1 MKRTTCIILAAFV
14 AFMATSLVTVAV
26 AQPQQ
31 MSPDERVAEL
41 DKVLSLSA
49 EQKTQIK
56 KILEE
61 DQQRAQDRRGGGG
74 TRPAGG
80 MGGGMG
86 GGMFMMPGRSNA
98 AIEEALTPAQS
109 EKFREHNRNVSVD
122 FRMERLSQQL
132 NLKDNQ
138 KTKIRAL
145 LLEEAKKTEDLMA
158 EAADSDD
165 RREVFG
171 RMREIREATDAELVK
186 ALDKKQAKQ
195 YKDQQEEMR
204 SRMRNR

>member
-14 AFMATSLVTVAV
+14 AFMATSLVTVTV

-56 KILEE
+56 KIIEE
-61 DQQRAQDRRGGGG
+61 DQQRAQDRRGGAGG
-74 TRPAGG
+74 NRPAGG
-80 MGGGMG
+80 MGGGMV
-86 GGMFMMPGRSNA
+86 MMPGRSNT
-98 AIEEALTPAQS
+98 AIEEALTPAQL
-109 EKFREHNRNVSVD
+109 EKFREHNRNRNVD

-145 LLEEAKKTEDLMA
+145 LIEEAKKTEALMD

-171 RMREIREATDAELVK
+171 RMREIREATDGEMVK
-186 ALDKKQAKQ
+186 VLDKKQAKQ
-195 YKDQQEEMR
+195 YQDQQEEMR

>member
-1 MKRTTCIILAAFV
+1 MKRTTGIILAAFI
-14 AFMATSLVTVAV
+14 AFMSTSLMTIAV

-74 TRPAGG
+74 GGNRPA
-80 MGGGMG
+80 GGMG

-98 AIEEALTPAQS
+98 AIEEALTPAQV
-109 EKFREHNRNVSVD
+109 EKFHEHNRNVSVD

-132 NLKDNQ
+132 NLKDEQ

-145 LLEEAKKTEDLMA
+145 LIEEAKKTEALMA

-165 RREVFG
+165 RREMFG
-171 RMREIREATDAELVK
+171 QMREIREATDADLVK
-186 ALDKKQAKQ
+186 ILDRKQAKQ